1 MWVLVLM
8 TRVLPF
14 GNQVMVLG
22 SKDLG
27 PKGRKNRLGPFWLR
41 HGSESWPKKTQ
52 QGSQKEEKG
61 RNSKPR
67 LAVRQVSIREHLVSP
82 SPLLH
87 CASRSAVGFRHV
99 LGAGC
104 WRWAS
109 TSLIDL
115 KRNQDLNHIL
125 SPFVRQRC
133 RQGDQGGF
141 EGGGSQCTAFL
152 RQTCRSVLGHFG
164 DEKIMGL
171 GEAVSVMDA
180 LCHGSHI
187 DKCYH
192 DSVGTSVH
200 LRGSLSVEERELKS

>member
-87 CASRSAVGFRHV
+87 CASRSADLRQWAFGMC
-99 LGAGC
+99 LEQAAGAGL
-104 WRWAS
+104 RQ
-109 TSLIDL
+109 

-133 RQGDQGGF
+133 RKGDQGGF
-141 EGGGSQCTAFL
+141 KGGGSRCTAFL

-200 LRGSLSVEERELKS
+200 LKGSLSVEERELKS

>member
-1 MWVLVLM
+1 MGVS
-8 TRVLPF
+8 
-14 GNQVMVLG
+14 LG
-22 SKDLG
+22 PRRLSKD
-27 PKGRKNRLGPFWLR
+27 PKRKKRGATANPGLLFDKCRLENILLAPPPFC
-41 HGSESWPKKTQ
+41 TV
-52 QGSQKEEKG
+52 
-61 RNSKPR
+61 
-67 LAVRQVSIREHLVSP
+67 LAVRQWAFDMCLEQ
-82 SPLLH
+82 
-87 CASRSAVGFRHV
+87 A
-99 LGAGC
+99 AGDGL
-104 WRWAS
+104 RQ
-109 TSLIDL
+109 